1 MDWRYEYVDL
11 EKIRELMEKT
21 DSWEESRQQEF
32 YGYLLEK
39 KDEFFRSEFGDLF
52 LHMYKE
58 KLGVPDLEIIR
69 QKKPK
74 QPEQVPQSSRSWFW
88 RALPVLFLAVAV
100 SAGSIWV
107 YRKAEG
113 QNARRH
119 LESLQKTVQQGE
131 GAKSGRAESMDAS
144 GQTAGGG
151 DGPKQAP
158 PARDADAGEQNQAG
172 QSGGVGEQS
181 QTGQSGGAGEQSR
194 AGQNGGA
201 GERTQ
206 TDGGKGLQSRTDK
219 NSGAQEKPPV
229 LEQYRELSKQYPE
242 LFGWLMIPDTGINYP
257 VMQSRTQ
264 KDYFLH
270 HNYEGTASDEGAL
283 FVDPLSS
290 SYPMDD
296 NTVIYGHNMKNGHM
310 FGELKNYGVESYFQK
325 NREIF
330 FHTLYETGTY
340 EVVTVLQTHIRDEA
354 EDGFRYYQFF
364 NYETEEEFQECVNFI
379 QENQIY
385 DVKNKLQYGDKLL
398 MLSTCDYVQ
407 DNGRFVVVARK
418 KEK

>member
-74 QPEQVPQSSRSWFW
+74 QPEQAPRPSRSWIW

-119 LESLQKTVQQGE
+119 LESLQKTMQQGE
-131 GAKSGRAESMDAS
+131 GTKAGRAENMNVP
-144 GQTAGGG
+144 GQPAG
-151 DGPKQAP
+151 DGDGQKQAL
-158 PARDADAGEQNQAG
+158 PAKDADVQ
-172 QSGGVGEQS
+172 EQS
-181 QTGQSGGAGEQSR
+181 QDGH
-194 AGQNGGA
+194 NGDA
-201 GERTQ
+201 RERTQ
-206 TDGGKGLQSRTDK
+206 TDGARGLQARADK
-219 NSGAQEKPPV
+219 NGGAQEKPPV
-229 LEQYRELSKQYPE
+229 LEQYRELSEQYPE

-270 HNYEGTASDEGAL
+270 HNYDGTASDEGAL

-310 FGELKNYGVESYFQK
+310 FGELKNYGVESFFQA
-325 NREIF
+325 NREIS
-330 FHTLYETGTY
+330 FHTLYETGSY

-354 EDGFRYYQFF
+354 EEGFRYYQFF

-418 KEK
+418 KAPI

>member
-74 QPEQVPQSSRSWFW
+74 QPEQAPRPSRSWIW

-119 LESLQKTVQQGE
+119 LESLQKTMQQGE
-131 GAKSGRAESMDAS
+131 GTKAGRAENMNVP
-144 GQTAGGG
+144 GQPAG
-151 DGPKQAP
+151 DGDGQKQAL
-158 PARDADAGEQNQAG
+158 PAKEADVQ
-172 QSGGVGEQS
+172 EQS
-181 QTGQSGGAGEQSR
+181 QDGH
-194 AGQNGGA
+194 NGDA
-201 GERTQ
+201 RERTQ
-206 TDGGKGLQSRTDK
+206 TDGARGLQARADK
-219 NSGAQEKPPV
+219 NGGAQEKPPV
-229 LEQYRELSKQYPE
+229 LEQYRELSEQYPE

-270 HNYEGTASDEGAL
+270 HNYDGTASDEGAL

-290 SYPMDD
+290 SYPMDG

-310 FGELKNYGVESYFQK
+310 FGELKNYGVESFFQA
-325 NREIF
+325 NREIS
-330 FHTLYETGTY
+330 FHTLYETGSY

-354 EDGFRYYQFF
+354 EEGFRYYQFF

-418 KEK
+418 KAPI

>member
-74 QPEQVPQSSRSWFW
+74 QPEQAPRPSRSWIW

-119 LESLQKTVQQGE
+119 LESLQKTMQQGE
-131 GAKSGRAESMDAS
+131 GAKAGRAENMNVP
-144 GQTAGGG
+144 GQPAG
-151 DGPKQAP
+151 DGDGQKQAL
-158 PARDADAGEQNQAG
+158 PAKDADVQ
-172 QSGGVGEQS
+172 EQS
-181 QTGQSGGAGEQSR
+181 QDGH
-194 AGQNGGA
+194 NGDA
-201 GERTQ
+201 RERTQ
-206 TDGGKGLQSRTDK
+206 TDGARGLQAQTDK
-219 NSGAQEKPPV
+219 SGGVQEKPPV
-229 LEQYRELSKQYPE
+229 LEQYRELSEQYPE

-270 HNYEGTASDEGAL
+270 HNYDGTASDEGAL

-310 FGELKNYGVESYFQK
+310 FGELKNYGVESFFQA
-325 NREIF
+325 NREIS
-330 FHTLYETGTY
+330 FHTLYETGSY

-354 EDGFRYYQFF
+354 EEGFRYYQFF

-418 KEK
+418 KAPI